1 MSKTIRLIAPDWQ
14 AGGRDAY
21 YFGAQLLSW
30 LLPNDNQQDEFK
42 VNVAEPNEAELEL
55 ENGVYGQSQIK
66 NQIIQAQD
74 ILKREQPDKI
84 ITVGGN
90 CIVSQAPFDYL
101 HQKYGQDLGV
111 VWIDTHPDISYP
123 KDFTNEHAMIVANL
137 LGEGDKH
144 ISELMTAPFKTS
156 QFLYVGLQE
165 LLDFEK
171 DNLKQ
176 LDFEYKVQGSDSFNY
191 EEIQQWIDDNNFK
204 KIAVHFDIDVLNP
217 KEFRATYFAEPNV
230 DEFPAAAGQ
239 MSLARLNEIL
249 NGISENNEIVGLTV
263 AEYMPWDEMNLRN
276 TLKDLDILK

>member
-1 MSKTIRLIAPDWQ
+1 MNKTIRLIAPDWQ

-30 LLPNDNQQDEFK
+30 LLPNDNHQDEFK
-42 VNVAEPNEAELEL
+42 VNVAEPNEAELQL

-84 ITVGGN
+84 ITLGGN

-144 ISELMTAPFKTS
+144 ISELMNAPFKTS

-217 KEFRATYFAEPNV
+217 KEFRATYFAESNV